1 MSRTPSWTLIILP
14 FVLVVALIG
23 GTVWYFSYRQAL
35 DQLEPRGTADMS
47 LVLGGLVSDLQR
59 YRDQAVALAG
69 HPTLTALSGA
79 ATPHQQDAAHRLLV
93 AAADRT
99 GATALFYVNATGDVL
114 AGSQARAPVGL
125 ARSDYFTRAMDG
137 ALGTGHGVE
146 GATGRRVFQ
155 FAAPSF
161 GSNGQVQ
168 GALVVLANAEN
179 VEFGWRGSQTAV
191 FLVDDDGAVFMS
203 NRSELLGWRG
213 VPGEQVLIPPEGAP
227 ISFARHSVG
236 PHEIWQVNLGPYLPK
251 RALQLGQALPRI
263 GMTGV
268 ALVNVAPARQIAAL
282 QAGAVAGVLLFFGA
296 LLLLTQ
302 ERRRSL
308 ARANAQLEGRVAE
321 RTLTLTHTNLALRR
335 EVRERQEAEAALK
348 RAQAELVQAGK
359 LRALGQ
365 MSAGI
370 SHELNQPLMA
380 IRQFAANGGA
390 FLHRN
395 EPAKAAENLG
405 RIDEMAHR
413 MSRII
418 RNLRAFVRNENEP
431 MGQVDIVQVIDSAL
445 EMTGERLHVDG
456 VEVAWQ
462 APNTPVWVR
471 GGEVR
476 LGQVL
481 INLIT
486 NAADAMTDSP
496 RKQLEIVV
504 EAGAPVIVRLRDTGP
519 GIEEPEKIFDP
530 FYSTKL
536 VGAGDGM
543 GLGLSISY
551 GLVQSFG
558 GKISGVNTGN
568 GAEFTVE
575 LEPWPG
581 VATLNQPAQST
592 EGAA

>member
-1 MSRTPSWTLIILP
+1 MSRKPLWTLIIVP
-14 FVLVVALIG
+14 FILAVALIG
-23 GTVWYFSYRQAL
+23 GTVWHYGYRQAL
-35 DQLEPRGTADMS
+35 DRLERRGTADMS

-59 YRDQAVALAG
+59 YRDQAVALAE
-69 HPTLTALSGA
+69 HPTLTALSA
-79 ATPHQQDAAHRLLV
+79 VVTPHQMDRARTLLI

-99 GATALFYVNATGDVL
+99 GATALYFVDASGNVL
-114 AGSQARAPVGL
+114 AGSQPRTPEGL
-125 ARSDYFTRAMDG
+125 AQSDYFTRAMDG
-137 ALGTGHGVE
+137 ALGTAHGIE
-146 GATGRRVFQ
+146 TATARRVFQ

-161 GSNGQVQ
+161 GNDGRVQ
-168 GALVVLANAEN
+168 GALVALADAEN

-191 FLVDDDGAVFMS
+191 FLVDNAGRVFMS

-213 VPGEQVLIPPEGAP
+213 VPGDQVLIPPEGAP
-227 ISFARHSVG
+227 VGFARKKVG
-236 PHEIWQVNLGPYLPK
+236 PHEIWQVDLGPYLPR
-251 RALQLGQALPRI
+251 RALRLGQDLPRI
-263 GMTGV
+263 GMTGA
-268 ALVNVAPARQIAAL
+268 ALVDVAPARQIAAL
-282 QAGAVAGVLLFFGA
+282 QAGAVVGALLFFGA
-296 LLLLTQ
+296 LLFLTQ

-308 ARANAQLEGRVAE
+308 ARANARLEGRVAE
-321 RTLTLTHTNLALRR
+321 RTATLTQTNLALRR

-390 FLHRN
+390 FLQRK
-395 EPAKAAENLG
+395 EPEKAAENLG

-431 MGQVDIVQVIDSAL
+431 MGQVDIVHVINSAL
-445 EMTGERLHVDG
+445 EMTGERLRGDG
-456 VEVAWQ
+456 VDLVWQ
-462 APNTPVWVR
+462 APARPVWVR

-476 LGQVL
+476 LGQVM

-486 NAADAMTDSP
+486 NAADAMTDSAQK
-496 RKQLEIVV
+496 RLEISV
-504 EAGAPVIVRLRDTGP
+504 EDGVQVTVRLRDTGP

-536 VGAGDGM
+536 VGADDGM

-558 GKISGVNTGN
+558 GRISGANTGS
-568 GAEFTVE
+568 GAEFTVA
-575 LEPWPG
+575 LEPWADAAPRG
-581 VATLNQPAQST
+581 AQR